1 MLDLFALTAY
11 PDTFK
16 NLANMSKL
24 SIPQTSILLFALT
37 LSFSVVRIPDSAARQ
52 AMLGRL
58 LEVDRQGT
66 YRFSDAERTQM
77 LREYVQNVMRNG
89 LACDANTC
97 DNEKLK
103 NSIQAQV
110 RKLQPQETSP
120 AEQKQFQQ
128 AVKRTT
134 TVPKPSAAKPK
145 RGPAVAP
152 SSALPNSLKGYR
164 VTYVKSGKML
174 NVSRTYVQEHILSFV
189 LLWLSSALAGIVI
202 GAARRRWVK
211 QAVLQILPR

>member
-1 MLDLFALTAY
+1 
-11 PDTFK
+11 
-16 NLANMSKL
+16 
-24 SIPQTSILLFALT
+24 
-37 LSFSVVRIPDSAARQ
+37 
-52 AMLGRL
+52 MLGRL
-58 LEVDRQGT
+58 LDVDRQGT

-97 DNEKLK
+97 GNEKLK

-134 TVPKPSAAKPK
+134 TVPNRPQRSRNAAP
-145 RGPAVAP
+145 RWRHPHP
-152 SSALPNSLKGYR
+152 YQ
-164 VTYVKSGKML
+164 TH
-174 NVSRTYVQEHILSFV
+174 SRDTESHT
-189 LLWLSSALAGIVI
+189 
-202 GAARRRWVK
+202 
-211 QAVLQILPR
+211 